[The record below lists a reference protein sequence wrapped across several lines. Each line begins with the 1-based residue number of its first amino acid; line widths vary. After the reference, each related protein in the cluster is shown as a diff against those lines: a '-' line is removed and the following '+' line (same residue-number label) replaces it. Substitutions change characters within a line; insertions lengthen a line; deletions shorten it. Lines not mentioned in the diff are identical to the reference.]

1 MLDCDYNAGGQKIAI
16 KKEITIMRIEYFT
29 KNYELKDRLKEIIER
44 KIERLNKFFLGEI
57 KLKIALKKVGAS
69 EIMELTISLDGMVM
83 RSEVASNNMYENID
97 SALPK
102 LEKQIIK
109 HRKRLSDKSKKVS
122 LTELEQEMVP
132 ELHDED
138 IHKVVKTKKFP
149 LIPMSIDDAI
159 EEMELTDHA
168 FYVFLNKA
176 SKSVCVLYTRH
187 DGDYGLIETVK

>member
-1 MLDCDYNAGGQKIAI
+1 
-16 KKEITIMRIEYFT
+16 MRIEYFT